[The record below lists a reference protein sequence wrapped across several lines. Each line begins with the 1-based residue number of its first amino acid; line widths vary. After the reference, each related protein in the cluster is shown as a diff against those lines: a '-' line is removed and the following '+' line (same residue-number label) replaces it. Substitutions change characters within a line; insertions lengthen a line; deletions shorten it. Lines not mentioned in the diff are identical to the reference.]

1 MYRVK
6 TSAIVV
12 LMAVMQLVF
21 IVCALALGF
30 VLGVP
35 GQLAAGMVL
44 PLILAVVPGIAVVA
58 WQSLLSILIRSFTAP
73 IGIALVASVLSI
85 GVLVGGATAATYGLT
100 PATLTSVM
108 WMGNTASANAQNL
121 TGAFIPYAVAAL
133 FSTVLAFVVGAVFL
147 NRTDVRT

>member
-1 MYRVK
+1 MK

-21 IVCALALGF
+21 IVRALALGF

-35 GQLAAGMVL
+35 GQLTVGMFL
-44 PLILAVVPGIAVVA
+44 PFVLAVVPGIAVVA
-58 WQSLLSILIRSFTAP
+58 WQSLLSMLIRSFTAP

-85 GVLVGGATAATYGLT
+85 GVLVGGATAATYGLA
-100 PATLTSVM
+100 PAMLTSVM

-121 TGAFIPYAVAAL
+121 TWGSFIPYAVAAL
-133 FSTVLAFVVGAVFL
+133 FSTVLAFVVSAVFL